1 MNHRLSTQL
10 TLISSD
16 ESRSS
21 IYLWLMDEAPHAAL
35 APTCTCMR
43 HRPPLPSSSLA
54 SSSHTWVDFTRPLWT
69 PQPQVEAGLQ
79 TALQAAYQAV
89 GPPCVTGLLSMRLQV
104 EPDGSVSSIDRLVD
118 TLVVDPGQLEP
129 DADGDAEREG
139 VATRIIEALSKA
151 IFEKCD
157 APTQITIP
165 FTFD

>member
-1 MNHRLSTQL
+1 MRAASTFLAFLVSCILSSRVLIVTRLL
-10 TLISSD
+10 YFP
-16 ESRSS
+16 SR
-21 IYLWLMDEAPHAAL
+21 
-35 APTCTCMR
+35 
-43 HRPPLPSSSLA
+43 
-54 SSSHTWVDFTRPLWT
+54 
-69 PQPQVEAGLQ
+69 PQVEAGLQ

-129 DADGDAEREG
+129 GADGDAEREG

-151 IFEKCD
+151 TFEKCD